1 MVEDASAKSEKRKKT
16 PPDMSQ
22 DDRRRLVQEL
32 GRKPSQEKVSLY
44 VKSNSAGGSNKQAE
58 DSGAGPEPVE
68 SKSGGGDVN
77 GQASSSTKARQMIES
92 MSRRSVDVPTDI
104 LLKPIKED
112 NEELRYLGLDLFQPH
127 FAQTGQ
133 FLTKAIK
140 LLQKN
145 TPRFAKNVH
154 FSLNYF
160 LRSFNDTF
168 FSG

>member
-112 NEELRYLGLDLFQPH
+112 NEELRYLH
-127 FAQTGQ
+127 T
-133 FLTKAIK
+133 
-140 LLQKN
+140 
-145 TPRFAKNVH
+145 
-154 FSLNYF
+154 
-160 LRSFNDTF
+160 
-168 FSG
+168 

>member
-1 MVEDASAKSEKRKKT
+1 MYCLSSDSMDCNLWSKWLLFILYFFQPLQVVEDASAKSEKRKKT

-112 NEELRYLGLDLFQPH
+112 NEELRYLWLRFISATFRLNW
-127 FAQTGQ
+127 
-133 FLTKAIK
+133 AI
-140 LLQKN
+140 
-145 TPRFAKNVH
+145 F
-154 FSLNYF
+154 
-160 LRSFNDTF
+160 D
-168 FSG
+168 

>member
-1 MVEDASAKSEKRKKT
+1 MDCNLWSKWLLFILYFFQPLQVVEDASAKSEKRKKT

-112 NEELRYLGLDLFQPH
+112 NEELRYLGLDLFQP
-127 FAQTGQ
+127 
-133 FLTKAIK
+133 
-140 LLQKN
+140 
-145 TPRFAKNVH
+145 RFA
-154 FSLNYF
+154 
-160 LRSFNDTF
+160 
-168 FSG
+168 

>member
-44 VKSNSAGGSNKQAE
+44 VKSNTAGSSNKQAE

-68 SKSGGGDVN
+68 SKSAGGGGDVN
-77 GQASSSTKARQMIES
+77 GQPSSSTKARQMIES

-112 NEELRYLGLDLFQPH
+112 NEELRYSSGLFQLWPM
-127 FAQTGQ
+127 F
-133 FLTKAIK
+133 
-140 LLQKN
+140 
-145 TPRFAKNVH
+145 R
-154 FSLNYF
+154 LN
-160 LRSFNDTF
+160 
-168 FSG
+168 SGNF